1 MGIVAD
7 SHLVLFLDVGEEGT
21 LVVNTEGE
29 DTVLV
34 RNDELSAVDSTVF
47 CLSGRLEVKA
57 MEGGQHGE
65 LELEGVILGDLERNI
80 LVVAVLGNL
89 NAEDL

>member
-1 MGIVAD
+1 MSIVAD
-7 SHLVLFLDVGEEGT
+7 SYLVLLLDIGEEGT
-21 LVVNTEGE
+21 LVVDTEGE

-34 RNDELSAVDSTVF
+34 GDGELGAVDGAVF
-47 CLSGRLEVKA
+47 RLGGRLEVEA

-65 LELEGVILGDLERNI
+65 LELKGVILGDLERHI
-80 LVVAVLGNL
+80 LVIAVLGDF

>member
-1 MGIVAD
+1 MSIMAD
-7 SHLVLFLDVGEEGT
+7 SHLVLLLNVGEEGT
-21 LVVNTEGE
+21 LVVDTEGE

-34 RNDELSAVDSTVF
+34 GDGELSAVDGAVF
-47 CLSGRLEVKA
+47 RLGGRLEVKT

-65 LELEGVILGDLERNI
+65 LELKGIILGNLERQI